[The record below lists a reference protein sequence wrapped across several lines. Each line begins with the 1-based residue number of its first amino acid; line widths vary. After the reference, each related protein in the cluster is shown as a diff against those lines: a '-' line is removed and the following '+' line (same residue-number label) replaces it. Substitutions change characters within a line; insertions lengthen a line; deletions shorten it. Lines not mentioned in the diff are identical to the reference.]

1 MVVTSELEDEE
12 QEESR
17 MHAKSLQSCQTLCDP
32 MDCSPPGS
40 SVRGDS
46 PGRNSGV
53 CCLFLLQKL
62 FPTQGSNLV
71 SLKSP
76 ALAGG
81 FFTTSAKIIV
91 KRFLWLRKRS

>member
-17 MHAKSLQSCQTLCDP
+17 VHAKSLQSCQILCDP
-32 MDCSPPGS
+32 MDCRPPGS
-40 SVRGDS
+40 SVCGDS

-53 CCLFLLQKL
+53 GCLFLLQRL
-62 FPTQGSNLV
+62 FPTQGSNSV

-76 ALAGG
+76 VLAGG

-91 KRFLWLRKRS
+91 KRFLWL